1 MACGRLDDDAYK
13 IGGWWVV
20 GELVKDIVC
29 RFSARSRR
37 EFDGEMFK
45 CVVSRNFGVRLL
57 NVREDGSY
65 SNKILKRY
73 CYYLGSRQVS
83 N

>member
-1 MACGRLDDDAYK
+1 MCCFA
-13 IGGWWVV
+13 
-20 GELVKDIVC
+20 EL
-29 RFSARSRR
+29 
-37 EFDGEMFK
+37 
-45 CVVSRNFGVRLL
+45 GVRLL